1 MADVCKPIQD
11 LIDMLDAQLELLEE
25 FKNEVPLSVL
35 RIIKKQISALNRRHA
50 QAVRDLA
57 ACRRLHQ

>member
-11 LIDMLDAQLELLEE
+11 LIDMLDAQLDLLEE
-25 FKNEVPLSVL
+25 FKTEVPLSVV
-35 RIIKKQISALNRRHA
+35 RIIKRQIVALTRRRA